1 MGRIQFLL
9 ESYILCA
16 ITLSEM
22 PQQYKGEKKTDN
34 KVKNEEYALEGSTLE

>member
-22 PQQYKGEKKTDN
+22 PQQYKGEMKIDN
-34 KVKNEEYALEGSTLE
+34 KVKNEEYALEISTLE